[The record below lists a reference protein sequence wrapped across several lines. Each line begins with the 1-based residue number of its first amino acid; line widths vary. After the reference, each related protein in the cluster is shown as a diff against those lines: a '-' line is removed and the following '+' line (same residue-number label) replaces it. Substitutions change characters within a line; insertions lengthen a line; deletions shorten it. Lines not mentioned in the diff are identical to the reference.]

1 MSLKNSFVK
10 IVDVVKKYRHV
21 IAVNR
26 VSLDVKK
33 GELITLLG
41 PSGCGKT
48 TTLRLIAGLEFPD
61 EGEIYIDNVLVSSPS
76 KKVFIPPHKRGIG
89 MIFQNYAVWPHM
101 TVFDNIAYGLKLMKL
116 PKAEI
121 KQRVSEVLELLDISG
136 LENRYPYQLSGGQQQ
151 RVALARA
158 LVIRPRLLLLDEPL
172 SNLDAKLR
180 ERMRFEIRSIVKKFD
195 LTAIY
200 VTHDQAEALV
210 ISDRIVVMN
219 KGVIEQV
226 GKPEEIYRNPANRFV
241 ADFIGIA
248 NFIPVR
254 IVKIIEN
261 FNGMA
266 ETREGIPIKCIV
278 SARLKENEKAY
289 LMVRPENILIFKE
302 APSKENTLPVKI
314 KHKVYL
320 GNLTYY
326 WLAYNDLELR
336 AQTTEELN
344 LSEGD
349 IVYAYLKPDRVVA
362 LPE

>member
-1 MSLKNSFVK
+1 MEKEFVK
-10 IVDVVKKYRHV
+10 LERVVKKYKDI
-21 IAVNR
+21 IAVNNI
-26 VSLDVKK
+26 SLAIKK
-33 GELITLLG
+33 GELVTLLG

-48 TTLRLIAGLEFPD
+48 TTLRLIAGLEIPD
-61 EGEIYIDNVLVSSPS
+61 EGEILIGGEVVSSPA
-76 KKVFIPPHKRGIG
+76 KRIHIPPHKRGIG

-101 TVFDNIAYGLKLMKL
+101 TVYDNIAYGLKLLKL

-121 KQRVSEVLELLDISG
+121 KERVREVLEILDIAD
-136 LENRYPYQLSGGQQQ
+136 LEKRYPYQLSGGQQQ

-180 ERMRFEIRSIVKKFD
+180 ERMRFEIRNIVKKFD

-226 GKPEEIYRNPANRFV
+226 GRPEEIYKSPANRFV
-241 ADFIGIA
+241 ADFIGVA
-248 NFIPVR
+248 NFVPIR
-254 IVKIIEN
+254 IVKILEN
-261 FNGMA
+261 FNAIA
-266 ETREGIPIKCIV
+266 ETYEGIPIRCTA

-289 LMVRPENILIFKE
+289 LMVRPENLLIFKE
-302 APSKENTLPVKI
+302 PPSKENTLPVKI

-326 WLAYNDLELR
+326 WLMYNDLELR
-336 AQTTEELN
+336 AQTTEELD

-349 IVYAYLKPDRVVA
+349 TVYIYFKPDKVVA